1 MKTPTDAK
9 AKQGEVEQEDEDEED
24 EDEED
29 EEAEEEEE
37 EEESSFDGGNLS
49 VREMIWMVWSCF
61 GYTSWLGF
69 EIPLRM
75 PYL

>member
-1 MKTPTDAK
+1 MKKPTDAK
-9 AKQGEVEQEDEDEED
+9 AKQGEMEQED

-37 EEESSFDGGNLS
+37 EEESSFGGNLS